1 MTLVLGLSL
10 LFLSVHV
17 RAQLNQSNVI
27 VLGSPLSPIINP
39 TSWSSPS
46 GRFAFGFYPQGNGF
60 AVGIRLLGHHE
71 NTSVVVWT
79 AIRDHPPVSANAT
92 LELTTAGRLILRTE
106 QVEMK
111 LIANV
116 SKPADSASMLDSGNF
131 VLYAADGDIIWQTF
145 DFPTDTLLYGQ
156 NLTADNNLI
165 SSLTSSDHSSGRF
178 LLVMQAQ
185 GNLVAY
191 PTMNPT
197 TNPFSIDA
205 YWSTGTNGY
214 LYNQLSLASLDGR
227 CSLYLQGYS
236 EIHPIANCSD
246 PTVNETIIHRATLD
260 ADGIFRLYSHHFQ
273 INTAT
278 VSVSNDWSILKDQC
292 GVKGFCGFNSYCA
305 SNTGGN
311 GRCYCY
317 PGFVW
322 LNQSCGC
329 AENYT
334 GDICMANDPK
344 QVEIHV
350 MQNMWLDDF
359 AYFKSKMDKEDCGL
373 SCQEDC
379 NCWAAVYEGDKCR
392 KFTLPLR
399 YGRRE
404 LSSSSIAFIKIIK
417 RISEPNNLPYNDD
430 GLIKTLAVVLG
441 ITAVFSF
448 ILVITASFI
457 YWDQRQSYR
466 KILSANED
474 WGLTE
479 ELIPRSFDYG
489 ELETATNGFR
499 EELGRGNYGAVY
511 KGSLQFQGDNNRSI
525 AVKRLEKVSEE
536 GEREFR
542 AEISTIGRTH
552 HRNLV
557 KLLGFCV
564 DSSKKLLVY
573 EFVSN
578 GSLADYLLEHHSW
591 DERLRI
597 AHDIARGILYLH
609 EECEVRIIHSNIKPQ
624 NILIDDSATA
634 KISDFGFAKL
644 VPPIQVVSETRSYLA
659 PECYSNSSLVSEK
672 ADIFSFG
679 VVLLEIICNR
689 SITVTEG
696 QKPFSNWVHKDLAN
710 GGLDKL
716 VEGECVDSK
725 CAERMVNIGLWCTH
739 DDPDLRPS
747 MKRVILMLEGTLDVP
762 VPPLPA
768 LGKS

>member
-1 MTLVLGLSL
+1 MALVSGLYL

-27 VLGSPLSPIINP
+27 DIGLGSSLSPIINP

-46 GRFAFGFYPQGNGF
+46 RRFAFGFYPQGNGF
-60 AVGIRLLGHHE
+60 AVGIRLLGHPE
-71 NTSVVVWT
+71 NSSIVVWT
-79 AIRDHPPVSANAT
+79 ASRDDPPVSANAT
-92 LELTTAGRLILRTE
+92 LELTTA
-106 QVEMK
+106 EMT
-111 LIANV
+111 LIANI
-116 SKPADSASMLDSGNF
+116 SDPADSASMLDSGNF
-131 VLYAADGDIIWQTF
+131 VLYAADGDIFWQTF

-156 NLTADNNLI
+156 NLTANKKLI
-165 SSLTSSDHSSGRF
+165 SSLRSSDHSSGRF
-178 LLVMQAQ
+178 LLIMQLD

-191 PTMNPT
+191 PTMYASPV
-197 TNPFSIDA
+197 DA
-205 YWSTGTNGY
+205 YWSTGTNGEISY
-214 LYNQLSLASLDGR
+214 GYQLSLASLNGR
-227 CSLYLQGYS
+227 CSLYLQGRP
-236 EIHPIANCSD
+236 EIYTIAKCPD
-246 PTVNETIIHRATLD
+246 PTMNETIIHRATLD
-260 ADGIFRLYSHHFQ
+260 ADGIFRLYSHHFES
-273 INTAT
+273 NTAT
-278 VSVSNDWSILKDQC
+278 VSVSTDWTIFKDQC
-292 GVKGFCGFNSYCA
+292 GVKGFCGFNSYC
-305 SNTGGN
+305 SFNIEGN
-311 GRCYCY
+311 GSCYCY

-322 LNQSCGC
+322 VNQSYGC
-329 AENYT
+329 SENYT
-334 GDICMANDPK
+334 GDICMAIDPK
-344 QVEIHV
+344 QVKMIE
-350 MQNMWLDDF
+350 NMWLDDF
-359 AYFKSKMDKEDCGL
+359 AYFNSKMDKEDCSL

-379 NCWAAVYEGDKCR
+379 NCWAVVYESGKCK

-399 YGRRE
+399 YGKRV
-404 LSSSSIAFIKIIK
+404 LNGSTTAFIKKIIE
-417 RISEPNNLPYNDD
+417 RISEPNNLPYNPKGDD
-430 GLIKTLAVVLG
+430 DRLIKVLAVVLG

-448 ILVITASFI
+448 ILVITAFFI
-457 YWDQRQSYR
+457 YWDQRRSYR

-511 KGSLQFQGDNNRSI
+511 KGSLQFQGDNNRRI
-525 AVKRLEKVSEE
+525 AVKRLEKVSGE

-573 EFVSN
+573 EFVSS
-578 GSLADYLLEHHSW
+578 GSLADYLLEHRSW

-609 EECEVRIIHSNIKPQ
+609 EEYNSG
-624 NILIDDSATA
+624 TA

-644 VPPIQVVSETRSYLA
+644 FLQIQVVSETRSYLA
-659 PECYSNSSLVSEK
+659 PECHSNSLVSEK

-696 QKPFSNWVHKDLAN
+696 QTPFS
-710 GGLDKL
+710 
-716 VEGECVDSK
+716 S
-725 CAERMVNIGLWCTH
+725 
-739 DDPDLRPS
+739 
-747 MKRVILMLEGTLDVP
+747 
-762 VPPLPA
+762 
-768 LGKS
+768 